1 VLSERGIAAALDALA
16 GRAPLPVD
24 VETAIGERLSE
35 PVELALYFVV
45 SEALT
50 NIAKYAPASQASV
63 HAVRHERRVVVEIS
77 DDGVGGADPSKGS
90 GLSGLADRLSALD
103 GGLDI
108 QSEPGQGTVLRAEIP
123 C

>member
-1 VLSERGIAAALDALA
+1 VLSERGLAAALDALA
-16 GRAPLPVD
+16 DRAPLPVE
-24 VETAIGERLSE
+24 VEATIGERLSE

-50 NIAKYAPASQASV
+50 NVAKYAGASRATV
-63 HAVRHERRVVVEIS
+63 RAVRCNGRVFVEVT
-77 DDGVGGADPSKGS
+77 DGAGGADPSEGS

-103 GGLDI
+103 GKLEVRSQRGH
-108 QSEPGQGTVLRAEIP
+108 GTVLRAEIP